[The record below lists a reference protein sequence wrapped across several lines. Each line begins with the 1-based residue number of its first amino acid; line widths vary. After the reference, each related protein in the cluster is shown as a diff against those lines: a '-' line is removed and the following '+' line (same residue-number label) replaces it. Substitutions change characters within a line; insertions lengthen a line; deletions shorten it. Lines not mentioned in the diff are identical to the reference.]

1 MQNPL
6 KVLENPNRSNICYKI
21 KQIPPAIKESN
32 EDQFEKRM
40 TNLDYELK
48 EIKNKFL
55 LTVIDT
61 SLHLCGFGYNL
72 LEQQLVDDQYFP
84 SGY

>member
-32 EDQFEKRM
+32 EDQFEKLM
-40 TNLDYELK
+40 TNLD
-48 EIKNKFL
+48 
-55 LTVIDT
+55 
-61 SLHLCGFGYNL
+61 
-72 LEQQLVDDQYFP
+72 
-84 SGY
+84 

>member
-1 MQNPL
+1 
-6 KVLENPNRSNICYKI
+6 
-21 KQIPPAIKESN
+21 
-32 EDQFEKRM
+32 M

-55 LTVIDT
+55 LTIIDT

-72 LEQQLVDDQYFP
+72 LEHQLVDDQYFP

>member
-6 KVLENPNRSNICYKI
+6 KVLENPNGSNICYKI

-55 LTVIDT
+55 LTIIDT

-72 LEQQLVDDQYFP
+72 LEQQLVNDQYFP

>member
-1 MQNPL
+1 
-6 KVLENPNRSNICYKI
+6 
-21 KQIPPAIKESN
+21 
-32 EDQFEKRM
+32 M

-55 LTVIDT
+55 LTIIDT

-72 LEQQLVDDQYFP
+72 LEQQVVDDQYFP